1 MQPAYDGCGTGGRL
15 RWYLAE
21 LVLALL
27 TLLTA
32 RGAVADEPSSAL
44 ETSASALQEV
54 VVYARRREERLE
66 ATPVAITVRSGEEL
80 SAESAVLIEDLG
92 RDSPNTRM
100 VSSPQSVSALDVT
113 IRGQTVNRSAIMFD
127 PAVGLYVDGVY
138 TANGQ
143 GTMMTLLDVDS
154 LEVIRGSQG
163 TLFGRNNTGGS
174 ILLMTHRPDLGQSS
188 AEVGLGGGNYDQ
200 FMDRAIFNLPI
211 GSDLAIRVAYQGN
224 YRSGFGSS
232 IGSGQENFE
241 NQHRYEA
248 RFGALWKPGDATEL
262 YFTYERFDATEIGGL
277 LHPLTGPPPG
287 TLVAQIGAAFAA
299 SGIPGLPTV
308 TFPGNP
314 YQTDADFPSYDDAYT
329 DSVQLTATHRFSS
342 DLTAKLIAGYRHL
355 YANTAIDVDAT
366 TLPLADTTLYN
377 TSNQKSAELQLNG
390 KALAQRLDWVA
401 GLYWFQDNG
410 GAPSEQAPTSLQF
423 LGAASQFDAQ
433 TGGIPVPCPPGV
445 PPGIVCRAPVTA
457 FFSPLQVTDQN
468 WVSNRSEAAYVHGE
482 YSLTSKWALAA
493 GLRYTDDRRQ
503 AADDAYV
510 NVPTPVGVVQNCTLL
525 DLALPPPY
533 HITGPCPA
541 DNQSVT
547 YNYWSWETSSHYRL
561 SPELM
566 AYVRAGHSQ
575 RSGGWNVPFAT
586 VQDQPYRPETLT
598 DYEIGVKAEPLGGA
612 LLVNA
617 DVFYGLYDDMQRLLA
632 RLNPDGTPVTLVT
645 NAGKARVSGA
655 ELEAQWLATPRATFG
670 TSFGW
675 TDARY
680 DTFLYQPIPGAPT
693 QNLADNEFYQT
704 PRLSGDVSGSYRIPT
719 EVGDL
724 TMRADYAWQDR
735 VEFNVINDFNYQ
747 GPYGTANARIALA
760 SHTRSWELAMF
771 ADNITDRHYA
781 YTGGTLGAP
790 GSPSPTIAWNIPGAR
805 RTAGIEGTYRWN
817 TAP

>member
-1 MQPAYDGCGTGGRL
+1 MEARTIMQPAYDGSGTGGGL

-21 LVLALL
+21 LALALL

-32 RGAVADEPSSAL
+32 RGAAADESSSAM
-44 ETSASALQEV
+44 ETSATALQEV
-54 VVYARRREERLE
+54 VVYARRREERPE
-66 ATPVAITVRSGEEL
+66 HTPVAITVRSGEEL
-80 SAESAVLIEDLG
+80 SAESAVLIEDVG

-174 ILLMTHRPDLGQSS
+174 ILLLTHRPDLGQTS
-188 AEVGLGGGNYDQ
+188 AEIAVAGGDYNQ
-200 FMDRAIFNLPI
+200 FMDRAIFNLPL
-211 GSDLAIRVAYQGN
+211 GNNLAIRVAYQGD

-232 IGSGQENFE
+232 ISSGEDNFE

-248 RFGALWKPGDATEL
+248 RFGALWRPSDATEL
-262 YFTYERFDATEIGGL
+262 YLTYERFDATEIGAL

-287 TLVAQIGAAFAA
+287 TLVAQLGAIMN
-299 SGIPGLPTV
+299 SLMIPG
-308 TFPGNP
+308 FPVVQFPSNP
-314 YQTDADFPSYDDAYT
+314 YQTDGDFPSYDDAYT
-329 DSVQLTATHRFSS
+329 DNVQLTATQKLAS
-342 DLTAKLIAGYRHL
+342 DLTAKLILGYHHL

-377 TSNQKSAELQLNG
+377 TSNQKSAELQFNG

-410 GAPSEQAPTSLQF
+410 GAPSVQSPASPGFFAAFTSPQFIAANQAAHGALSFIPTLF
-423 LGAASQFDAQ
+423 
-433 TGGIPVPCPPGV
+433 TPIPVY
-445 PPGIVCRAPVTA
+445 
-457 FFSPLQVTDQN
+457 DEN
-468 WVSNRSEAAYVHGE
+468 WVSNRSAAGYVHGE
-482 YSLTSKWALAA
+482 YQLTSKWAVAA

-510 NVPTPVGVVQNCTLL
+510 NVPIPGVGVVHNCTLL
-525 DLALPPPY
+525 NPTPPY
-533 HITGPCPA
+533 PIMGPCPA

-547 YNYWSWETSSHYRL
+547 YNYWSWELSSRYQL

-566 AYVRAGHSQ
+566 AYVRSGHSQ
-575 RSGGWNVPFAT
+575 RSGGWNLPFAT

-598 DYEIGVKAEPLGGA
+598 DYEIGMKADLLGGA
-612 LLVNA
+612 LLVNT
-617 DVFYGLYDDMQRLLA
+617 DVFYGIYDDMQRLLA

-645 NAGKARVSGA
+645 NAGKARISGA
-655 ELEAQWLATPRATFG
+655 ELETQWRATARVTLG

-680 DTFLYQPIPGAPT
+680 DTFLYQPNIPGIAPAPP

-704 PRLSGDVSGSYRIPT
+704 PRLSGDVSGSYQIPI
-719 EVGDL
+719 EAGDIV
-724 TMRADYAWQDR
+724 MRADYAWQDR
-735 VEFNVINDFNYQ
+735 IEFNVINDFNYQ
-747 GPYGTANARIALA
+747 GPYGTANARLALA
-760 SHTRSWELAMF
+760 SHTRRWELAVF
-771 ADNITDRHYA
+771 ADNITDKHYA

-790 GSPSPTIAWNIPGAR
+790 GAPSPTIAWNIPGAR
-805 RTAGIEGTYRWN
+805 RTAGVEGTYRWN
-817 TAP
+817 TP